1 MEKFKIYEKMNELD
15 LSKVSQHVK
24 DLKWPKGKRY
34 TVNYNGIEMKIQTYF
49 SAATEKTDELTE
61 YDQYD
66 AYDGIES
73 MYVREL
79 TDDEIR
85 WETNGEPQ
93 YADPCFDRDKLDYL
107 EEDELKKRADFIIA
121 IGNLINNQE
130 TMDAIVNAAT
140 KKKNGTLHKNRVLKI
155 ASSGV
160 ATPFNEVY
168 AIVARAKTDT
178 SISVIFET
186 VLCRPGDNELW
197 ANDFISTYHEGL
209 PVSEAI
215 KSLFE

>member
-93 YADPCFDRDKLDYL
+93 YADPCFDQDKLDYL
-107 EEDELKKRADFIIA
+107 EENELKKRADFIIA

-130 TMDAIVNAAT
+130 TMDEIVNAAT

-178 SISVIFET
+178 SISVTFET

-209 PVSEAI
+209 PVSEVI